1 VPEAI
6 ESEAPANCP
15 ECHTALA
22 PGLLSCP
29 GCQRLVHA
37 ETLKAL
43 AAKAENAVRDGDL
56 TAALTCWRRALELL
70 PPDSRQHAAVTAQ
83 VAELSRRLD
92 AGAAAD
98 SKADKQPLRRKGPWS
113 IFLGL
118 GAALAFLLAKVKWL
132 MLGLSKA
139 GTLWTML
146 LSFGVYWTA
155 WGWQFALGLVLSIY
169 VHEMG
174 HVAALHRYGIPAT
187 APMFIPG
194 FGALVRLKQNP
205 ATPDEDATVGLAGP
219 LWGLGAACATYAL
232 FLLTGNPFF
241 AALTDVGAFINLF
254 NLMPLGPLDGGRGF
268 RALARPQRWLVFL
281 VLLAAWLVTS
291 HGLLIVLGLFA
302 LLRAL
307 APGAPEKPNHGAMLK
322 YVFLVVALLVLA
334 ALAAPNAVQNPG
346 SPRSPQS
353 SGAATND

>member
-1 VPEAI
+1 VPDAAKI
-6 ESEAPANCP
+6 STPANCAG
-15 ECHTALA
+15 CGTALA

-37 ETLKAL
+37 EALKDF
-43 AAKAENAVRDGDL
+43 AAKAGQAARDGDL

-92 AGAAAD
+92 GGAAAD
-98 SKADKQPLRRKGPWS
+98 SPRDGRPHARKGPWS

-118 GAALAFLLAKVKWL
+118 GAALAFLLSKVKWL

-232 FLLTGNPFF
+232 FLLTANSFF

-307 APGAPEKPNHGAMLK
+307 SPAAPQKPNQGVMLK
-322 YVFLVVALLVLA
+322 YVFIVVALLALA
-334 ALAAPNAVQNPG
+334 ALAAPNASVPPAGTAGQ
-346 SPRSPQS
+346 
-353 SGAATND
+353 

>member
-1 VPEAI
+1 MPDATEI
-6 ESEAPANCP
+6 STPANCP
-15 ECHTALA
+15 GCGTALA

-43 AAKAENAVRDGDL
+43 AAKAAQASQAGDL
-56 TAALTCWRRALELL
+56 TSALTCWRRTLELL
-70 PPDSRQHAAVTAQ
+70 PPDSRQHEAVMAL
-83 VAELSRRLD
+83 VAELSHQLD
-92 AGAAAD
+92 AGATTG
-98 SKADKQPLRRKGPWS
+98 SKADKRPPARKGPWGV
-113 IFLGL
+113 LGL
-118 GAALAFLLAKVKWL
+118 GAAAVFVLSKLKWL

-139 GTLWTML
+139 ATLWTML

-205 ATPDEDATVGLAGP
+205 ATPNEDATVGLAGP
-219 LWGLGAACATYAL
+219 LWGLGATCATYAL

-268 RALARPQRWLVFL
+268 RALAKPQRWLVFV
-281 VLLAAWLVTS
+281 VLLVAWLVTS
-291 HGLLIVLGLFA
+291 HGLLILLCLFA
-302 LLRAL
+302 LLRAFS
-307 APGAPEKPNHGAMLK
+307 PRAPEKPNHGAMLK

-334 ALAAPNAVQNPG
+334 ALAAPNPVMPVT
-346 SPRSPQS
+346 
-353 SGAATND
+353 GAAGH